1 MTLLAAPARVARQ
14 NNVAAPHAAARR
26 ARHAGTVGLRSLLL
40 PLHVKLLYESRLF
53 YYVKLVFCLYYHVVR
68 LRKHEHLR
76 IWDEQYPNF
85 QMPRMHLSRTEFSPF
100 FTFTCVKERSERGGA
115 ETETGVLAVMVK
127 GGLGFR
133 KCFLSGIRC
142 ATPLPDS
149 YVAKFSSTHVKIWTR
164 APGRG
169 PHLYIPTLSLHPLIF
184 TCRSLGRAMAEAQT
198 ATFLAG
204 VRA

>member
-1 MTLLAAPARVARQ
+1 
-14 NNVAAPHAAARR
+14 
-26 ARHAGTVGLRSLLL
+26 
-40 PLHVKLLYESRLF
+40 LF

-133 KCFLSGIRC
+133 KCFLSGVRY

-149 YVAKFSSTHVKIWTR
+149 YVAKFSSTHVKICTR

-169 PHLYIPTLSLHPLIF
+169 PHLQPYLFTHSFLLTCHWEEPWPRRKRQPSSRGCGPDCAGHVGRTRPSLPV
-184 TCRSLGRAMAEAQT
+184 
-198 ATFLAG
+198 
-204 VRA
+204 VRAVRLGMKTVGTEQDFSTFMKVSYYKIMKNEIKIN